1 MIAPGRIPSVPVM
14 PLTRQHP
21 PRDRLLEILAEVADS
36 RTPGDDRA
44 GRAASGGPG
53 DAWVPTR
60 DDVAADP
67 APDGVH
73 DGVLRRRARAGTAA
87 PAPLTIP
94 PALREG
100 RLAVDGRVLAAVL
113 VLVVGVAV
121 VLGVR
126 VLRAQ
131 DAGTPVAASPGGVE
145 QTGDRSGFTST
156 AGASASSAGAAEPS
170 PGAAAPAGA
179 PGATGEVVV
188 DVVGR
193 VRRPGVVRLPAGSRV
208 ADAVRRAGGV
218 RQPARTSDV
227 NMARPVVD
235 GEQIRIPAP
244 GERPSVPAPSGP
256 GAPGAAPAG
265 GAAGGAGQV
274 NLNEA
279 DQSALEELPGVGPVT
294 AEKIL
299 AWRTEHGRFTSVD
312 ELKEVSGIGEKTF
325 AEIAP
330 HVTV

>member
-1 MIAPGRIPSVPVM
+1 M
-14 PLTRQHP
+14 
-21 PRDRLLEILAEVADS
+21 
-36 RTPGDDRA
+36 
-44 GRAASGGPG
+44 
-53 DAWVPTR
+53 
-60 DDVAADP
+60 
-67 APDGVH
+67 
-73 DGVLRRRARAGTAA
+73 
-87 PAPLTIP
+87 
-94 PALREG
+94 
-100 RLAVDGRVLAAVL
+100 
-113 VLVVGVAV
+113 
-121 VLGVR
+121 
-126 VLRAQ
+126 
-131 DAGTPVAASPGGVE
+131 
-145 QTGDRSGFTST
+145 
-156 AGASASSAGAAEPS
+156 
-170 PGAAAPAGA
+170 
-179 PGATGEVVV
+179 
-188 DVVGR
+188 
-193 VRRPGVVRLPAGSRV
+193 